1 MKLEITDLLDKIV
14 HLCGVAQSNRV
25 QNPGLVAQQHTN
37 ILELITKF
45 RTALTAAGSRHADSF
60 EVSIDELAGDT
71 HEQWLASAGIADRSS
86 SPFNA
91 HWRSLTE
98 DQRAQISRQA
108 ANVAVGIQRHA
119 PDGMVIIKD
128 EYAAWF
134 NGGPKADPPTDA
146 ENADAGEVAH
156 SEVERDSS
164 GAPVDLTDADKLTP
178 AGVDPAPSSGD

>member
-1 MKLEITDLLDKIV
+1 MKLEITDLLDKIA

-37 ILELITKF
+37 ILELITQY
-45 RTALTAAGSRHADSF
+45 RIAL
-60 EVSIDELAGDT
+60 
-71 HEQWLASAGIADRSS
+71 
-86 SPFNA
+86 
-91 HWRSLTE
+91 
-98 DQRAQISRQA
+98 
-108 ANVAVGIQRHA
+108 
-119 PDGMVIIKD
+119 
-128 EYAAWF
+128 
-134 NGGPKADPPTDA
+134 KAEESTDA